1 MCNKERKTCAIM
13 EETIIRLRPHHALC
27 LRHFV
32 GKGYDEAFVENMT
45 AIHRRLNSGQRQRVQ
60 IILHRDSLCQ
70 ACPHDVDYACE
81 TEEKV
86 RYLDAAVA
94 DACNLRS
101 GQWLSWQELCDLI
114 DRHMMAHGQMPACCQ
129 VCEWFDTCDGLHQ
142 K

>member
-1 MCNKERKTCAIM
+1 MQED
-13 EETIIRLRPHHALC
+13 IIRLRPHHALC

-45 AIHRRLNSGQRQRVQ
+45 AIHRRLNSGQRQMVQ

-86 RYLDAAVA
+86 
-94 DACNLRS
+94 RS